1 MNWGQITIY
10 AKLNSRQRLVSF
22 TSVKSYVWSSAENSR
37 TCCFAGL
44 PLLACLRF
52 IASYAFL
59 LRRVCSRLTFPL
71 GYVWEQ
77 VVMVGFHS
85 TCLCGVCMG
94 CHGNL
99 SAPVRLRC
107 FPPAPDPCSS
117 LRMDFITCWRRM
129 SVHWILTAHPS
140 RRLQSVVLLSPT
152 VLRLCRY
159 PAWNSF
165 DNWLWVHTYQ
175 IPFEFMQPMKSQY
188 NMYVELQLFR
198 FELNCTSVL
207 LLRTG
212 ETNTPKQVMP
222 CSWM

>member
-1 MNWGQITIY
+1 MAPQRTHHVLVSNVHDVGPLNTNSTSLSSVMNWGQITIY

-77 VVMVGFHS
+77 VVMVGFPS

-99 SAPVRLRC
+99 WAPVRLC
-107 FPPAPDPCSS
+107 LLPSS
-117 LRMDFITCWRRM
+117 TWSMLISTDGFY
-129 SVHWILTAHPS
+129 H
-140 RRLQSVVLLSPT
+140 VLASNVCPLNTEGTSIKAPT
-152 VLRLCRY
+152 VSCAAFSNCLEIVSLSC
-159 PAWNSF
+159 
-165 DNWLWVHTYQ
+165 
-175 IPFEFMQPMKSQY
+175 MKQ
-188 NMYVELQLFR
+188 FR
-198 FELNCTSVL
+198 
-207 LLRTG
+207 
-212 ETNTPKQVMP
+212 
-222 CSWM
+222 